1 MTIYSFYCIACGH
14 SYKKKLRK
22 KLNFVILQEFDSVLE
37 NHKKVL
43 KLIQVSQISHEFYLS
58 GKR

>member
-14 SYKKKLRK
+14 SYKKKLRI
-22 KLNFVILQEFDSVLE
+22 ILQEFDSVLE